1 MLNSHS
7 HHGHS
12 HHGIHGCTCH
22 TLSNYDRKIKLLWTA
37 LIAIASFAA
46 LEFGVGY
53 WSHSLALQAESGH
66 LLSDSFALALS
77 LLAAW
82 FVQRQAARGENF
94 ARMRI
99 EAIAAVLNG
108 LGLVAIAVWIAIES
122 VSRLQSPPTEIL
134 SLPML
139 VTAGVGLGDNGFNVF
154 LLHDSSHQD
163 LNVRGAFLHILADLI
178 SSIGV
183 IVAAIAI
190 WLMHWLWVDGA
201 VGLFVSSLIFVSAIP
216 LIIQSLNSIRNKV
229 SLEQ

>member
-1 MLNSHS
+1 MHNSHS
-7 HHGHS
+7 HNGM
-12 HHGIHGCTCH
+12 HGCTCH

-46 LEFGVGY
+46 IEFGVGY

-82 FVQRQAARGENF
+82 IVQRQATRGENF
-94 ARMRI
+94 APGRV
-99 EAIAAVLNG
+99 EAIAAILNG
-108 LGLVAIAVWIAIES
+108 LGLVAIAVWIALEA

-139 VTAGVGLGDNGFNVF
+139 VTAGVGLGVNGFNVF
-154 LLHDSSHQD
+154 LLHDSSHHD

-178 SSIGV
+178 SSVGV

-190 WLMHWLWVDGA
+190 WIMHWLWVDGA

-216 LIIQSLNSIRNKV
+216 LIIQSLNSIRNRV
-229 SLEQ
+229 SIE

>member
-139 VTAGVGLGDNGFNVF
+139 VTAGVGLGVNGFNVF
-154 LLHDSSHQD
+154 LLHDSSHHD

>member
-139 VTAGVGLGDNGFNVF
+139 VTAGVGLGVNGFNVF
-154 LLHDSSHQD
+154 LLHDSSHHD

-183 IVAAIAI
+183 IVAAVMGRWRS
-190 WLMHWLWVDGA
+190 WL
-201 VGLFVSSLIFVSAIP
+201 ICI
-216 LIIQSLNSIRNKV
+216 
-229 SLEQ
+229 

>member
-1 MLNSHS
+1 MHHSHS
-7 HHGHS
+7 DRDL
-12 HHGIHGCTCH
+12 HGCTCH
-22 TLSNYDRKIKLLWTA
+22 DVSLYDRKVKLLWTA

-46 LEFGVGY
+46 IEFVIGY

-82 FVQRQAARGENF
+82 LVQQQVNKTEGASG
-94 ARMRI
+94 RI
-99 EAIAAVLNG
+99 EAAAAIFNG
-108 LGLVAIAVWIAIES
+108 LGLVAIAIWIGIEA

-139 VTAGVGLGDNGFNVF
+139 VTAGLGLGVNSFNAF
-154 LLHDSSHQD
+154 LLHDSSDLD

-183 IVAAIAI
+183 IVAAIAV
-190 WLMHWLWVDGA
+190 WLMHWLWADGA
-201 VGLFVSSLIFVSAIP
+201 VGLFVSVLIFTSAIP
-216 LIIQSLNSIRNKV
+216 LLSQSFNSIRQSASSK
-229 SLEQ
+229 Q

>member
-1 MLNSHS
+1 MHNSHS
-7 HHGHS
+7 HNGM
-12 HHGIHGCTCH
+12 HGCTCH

-37 LIAIASFAA
+37 LIAIASFATI
-46 LEFGVGY
+46 EFGVGY

-82 FVQRQAARGENF
+82 IVQRQATRGENF
-94 ARMRI
+94 APGRV
-99 EAIAAVLNG
+99 EAIAAILNG
-108 LGLVAIAVWIAIES
+108 LGLVAIAVWIALEA

-139 VTAGVGLGDNGFNVF
+139 VTAGVGLGVNGFNVF
-154 LLHDSSHQD
+154 LLHDSSHHD

-178 SSIGV
+178 SSVGV

-201 VGLFVSSLIFVSAIP
+201 VGLFVSSLIFVSAIS
-216 LIIQSLNSIRNKV
+216 LIIQSLNSIRNRV
-229 SLEQ
+229 SIE

>member
-139 VTAGVGLGDNGFNVF
+139 VTAGVGLGVNGFNVF
-154 LLHDSSHQD
+154 LLHDSSHHD

-183 IVAAIAI
+183 IVAAIAV
-190 WLMHWLWVDGA
+190 WLMHWLWADGA
-201 VGLFVSSLIFVSAIP
+201 VGLFVSILIFTSAIP
-216 LIIQSLNSIRNKV
+216 LIFQSLNSIRERV
-229 SLEQ
+229 SIE

>member
-7 HHGHS
+7 HNDRS
-12 HHGIHGCTCH
+12 HNGIHGCTCH

-94 ARMRI
+94 VHMRI

-134 SLPML
+134 SFPML
-139 VTAGVGLGDNGFNVF
+139 VTAGVGLGVNGFNVF
-154 LLHDSSHQD
+154 LLHDSSHHD

-216 LIIQSLNSIRNKV
+216 LIIQSLNSIRNRV
-229 SLEQ
+229 SLE

>member
-7 HHGHS
+7 HDGHS
-12 HHGIHGCTCH
+12 HNGIHGCTCH

-46 LEFGVGY
+46 IEFGVGY

-82 FVQRQAARGENF
+82 FVQRQAAKGENF
-94 ARMRI
+94 AHMRI

-139 VTAGVGLGDNGFNVF
+139 VTAGVGLGVNGFNVF
-154 LLHDSSHQD
+154 LLHDSSHHD

-201 VGLFVSSLIFVSAIP
+201 VGLFVSSLIFISAIP
-216 LIIQSLNSIRNKV
+216 LIIQSLTSIRNKV
-229 SLEQ
+229 SLE

>member
-7 HHGHS
+7 HNNRS

-22 TLSNYDRKIKLLWTA
+22 TLSNYDRKIQLLWTA
-37 LIAIASFAA
+37 LLAIASFAA
-46 LEFGVGY
+46 IEFGVGY

-94 ARMRI
+94 APMRI

-139 VTAGVGLGDNGFNVF
+139 VTAGVGLGVNGFNVF
-154 LLHDSSHQD
+154 LLHDSSHHD

-216 LIIQSLNSIRNKV
+216 LIIQSLSSIRNKV
-229 SLEQ
+229 SLE

>member
-7 HHGHS
+7 HSDRS

-46 LEFGVGY
+46 IEFGVGY

-94 ARMRI
+94 APMRI
-99 EAIAAVLNG
+99 EAIAAVFNG

-139 VTAGVGLGDNGFNVF
+139 VTAGVGLGVNGFNVF
-154 LLHDSSHQD
+154 LLHDSSHHD

-216 LIIQSLNSIRNKV
+216 LIIQSLTSIRNKV
-229 SLEQ
+229 SLE